1 MASNEAV
8 ASPARIPRLLP
19 EERQVPSKVSLVEQS
34 LTRPHVAHTFTH
46 QSGPRGRFFLR
57 LARIPS
63 RASARRSQ
71 VRFFVE
77 HLRGQFPHGA
87 ETLERTDG
95 PCGPLLG
102 VGAGGRG

>member
-1 MASNEAV
+1 M
-8 ASPARIPRLLP
+8 
-19 EERQVPSKVSLVEQS
+19 
-34 LTRPHVAHTFTH
+34 
-46 QSGPRGRFFLR
+46 R

-71 VRFFVE
+71 VRFFAE

-102 VGAGGRG
+102 VGTGEEENMLKHVFLFSVAGWALSALVRDLSLPVFVVGVFYLFYALYRTVLDD